1 MTKLLTT
8 GQLASLFK
16 LPKHT
21 IRHYIDEELL
31 TPIINED
38 NGYQQFTERDIYKLY
53 QVIVLRKIGFSIE
66 MIKEMIKKDTI
77 LPSLETAVDD
87 LEDQI
92 NELRAVQKTVS
103 HILEAN
109 QEVGFNELTFVEK
122 EKRYLKKVP
131 SELLKDNSID
141 LLSAHKLGFEHL
153 DIFYY
158 ITDNLGEESIY
169 TLGSKENF
177 DKVLEKR
184 VYATKDIEL
193 ESEEDLVNEA
203 SLMLEDPLF
212 EMSSRKEII
221 CYENI
226 YRSLGFRDK
235 SFFTVEIAL

>member
-1 MTKLLTT
+1 MK
-8 GQLASLFK
+8 
-16 LPKHT
+16 
-21 IRHYIDEELL
+21 
-31 TPIINED
+31 
-38 NGYQQFTERDIYKLY
+38 
-53 QVIVLRKIGFSIE
+53 
-66 MIKEMIKKDTI
+66 
-77 LPSLETAVDD
+77 
-87 LEDQI
+87 
-92 NELRAVQKTVS
+92 KTVS

-109 QEVGFNELTFVEK
+109 REVGFNELNFVEK

-131 SELLKDNSID
+131 IELLKDNSID
-141 LLSAHKLGFEHL
+141 LLSAYKLGFEHL

-212 EMSSRKEII
+212 EMSSAKEII
-221 CYENI
+221 YYENI

-235 SFFTVEIAL
+235 SFFTIEITL

>member
-8 GQLASLFK
+8 GQLASLFN

-109 QEVGFNELTFVEK
+109 QEVGFNELNFFEK

-131 SELLKDNSID
+131 SQLLKDNSID

-153 DIFYY
+153 DI
-158 ITDNLGEESIY
+158 GEESIY

-193 ESEEDLVNEA
+193 GSEEDLVNEA

-212 EMSSRKEII
+212 EMSSAKEII

-235 SFFTVEIAL
+235 NFFTIEIAL